1 MHTLCRDCSHTSAGQ
16 HSRCPD
22 CGGDRLISHAQLPDL
37 GIAHIDCDAFYA
49 AIEKRDNPELRNK
62 PVIVGGGTRGVVA
75 TCCYIARL
83 DGVRSAMPM
92 FKALKA
98 CPNAVVIRPDFRK
111 YSEVSRQI
119 RSKLEALTPRV
130 QMVSI
135 DEGYVD
141 LSGTSRLHARLP
153 AALLANLAREIE
165 TEIGITISIGLS
177 SNRFLA
183 KMASELDKP
192 RGFAILPPDEVEA
205 VLGPMPVT
213 AIHGVGPAF
222 ARRLAADGYRII
234 NDVRRADRKSLLV
247 RYGESGQHLWERA
260 HGIDHRTVSPDHERK
275 SVSAERTFSEDIA
288 DHATLEDRLWAVCEE
303 TATRAKKHGLAG
315 YVVTLKLKRKDFRT
329 LTRSVTLHEP
339 TQLAQTLFRTTR
351 PLLHKETRGG
361 TPYRLIGVG
370 ISDLCPAGVDQS
382 DLVDPSV
389 AKRAAAER
397 AADRARE
404 KFGLGAVQTGRGV
417 RADAEKRSRN

>member
-1 MHTLCRDCSHTSAGQ
+1 MHTLCRDCSLVVEGQ
-16 HSRCPD
+16 QTGCPN
-22 CGGDRLISHAQLPDL
+22 CGGDRLLSHARLPQL

-98 CPNAVVIRPDFRK
+98 CPNAVVIRPDFEK
-111 YSEVSRQI
+111 YSAASKQI
-119 RSKLEALTPRV
+119 RAKLDALTPRV

-141 LSGTSRLHARLP
+141 LSGTSRLHAHTP
-153 AALLANLAREIE
+153 AALLATLAREIE
-165 TEIGITISIGLS
+165 SEIGITISVGLS
-177 SNRFLA
+177 ANRFLA

-192 RGFAILPPDEVEA
+192 RGFAVIAPEDVEA
-205 VLGPMPVT
+205 MLGPLPLT

-222 ARRLAADGYRII
+222 AKRLNADGFRII

-247 RYGESGQHLWERA
+247 RYGESGQHIWERA
-260 HGIDHRTVSPDHERK
+260 HGIDHRPVTPHHERK
-275 SVSAERTFSEDIA
+275 SVSAERTFNEDISA
-288 DHATLEDRLWAVCEE
+288 HDVLEDRLWSVCEE

-315 YVVTLKLKRKDFRT
+315 YVITLKLKRKDFRN
-329 LTRSVTLHEP
+329 LTRSVTLQDP
-339 TQLAQTLFRTTR
+339 TQLAQTLFRATR
-351 PLLHKETRGG
+351 PMLLKETRAG

-370 ISDLCPAGVDQS
+370 ISDLVPAGEDRS
-382 DLVDPSV
+382 DLVDETV

-397 AADRARE
+397 AADKARA
-404 KFGLGAVQTGRGV
+404 KFGLDAVQTGRGV
-417 RADAEKRSRN
+417 RADAAKQQRR